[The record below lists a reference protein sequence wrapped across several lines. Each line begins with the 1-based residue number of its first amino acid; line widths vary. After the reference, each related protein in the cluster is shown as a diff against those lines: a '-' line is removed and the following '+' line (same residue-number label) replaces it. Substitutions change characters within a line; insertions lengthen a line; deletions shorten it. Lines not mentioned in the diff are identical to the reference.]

1 MNRPSKTYSIK
12 SKKKYNA
19 YNISKHTP
27 LRVHHIFEASNA
39 AFFFA
44 AGDVPGDLAGDLP
57 GDLAFFAAGDVP
69 GDAAGEAG
77 RLFVGLLIN

>member
-19 YNISKHTP
+19 HNISKHTP
-27 LRVHHIFEASNA
+27 LRVHHIFEAPNA

-44 AGDVPGDLAGDLP
+44 AGDNLP
-57 GDLAFFAAGDVP
+57 GDLSFFAAGDAA
-69 GDAAGEAG
+69 GDLSFFDAAGEAG
-77 RLFVGLLIN
+77 RLLVGLLIN